1 MTRNAQTSAQVAGM
15 LAALAVLFLAAPAP
29 ALAQSPGSAA
39 KPNTT
44 IPEKQHMG
52 PVHPPGVMSSSGVIV
67 PKADTDPG
75 ITKKPPPQD
84 PKEMPVIQPPKGAG
98 GEPDAGAR

>member
-1 MTRNAQTSAQVAGM
+1 MIRKAQTSAQVAGM
-15 LAALAVLFLAAPAP
+15 LPALAVLFLAAA
-29 ALAQSPGSAA
+29 ALAQSPGSVA

-52 PVHPPGVMSSSGVIV
+52 PVDPPTTTTGSGVIA

-75 ITKKPPPQD
+75 MTKKPPPQD
-84 PKEMPVIQPPKGAG
+84 PKETPVIQPPKGAG
-98 GEPDAGAR
+98 AG

>member
-1 MTRNAQTSAQVAGM
+1 MTRKAQTSAQAAGM
-15 LAALAVLFLAAPAP
+15 LAALAVLFLAAA

-52 PVHPPGVMSSSGVIV
+52 PVDPPTTTTSSGVIV

-75 ITKKPPPQD
+75 MTKKPPPQD
-84 PKEMPVIQPPKGAG
+84 PKETPVIQPPKGAG
-98 GEPDAGAR
+98 AG

>member
-1 MTRNAQTSAQVAGM
+1 MTSKAQTSAHVAGM
-15 LAALAVLFLAAPAP
+15 LAALAVLLLATAV
-29 ALAQSPGSAA
+29 LAQSPGSAA

-52 PVHPPGVMSSSGVIV
+52 PVDPPAATSSGVIA

-75 ITKKPPPQD
+75 MTKNPPPQD
-84 PKEMPVIQPPKGAG
+84 PNEMPVIPPPKGTA
-98 GEPDAGAR
+98 GEPDVGAR

>member
-1 MTRNAQTSAQVAGM
+1 MTSKAQTWAQVAGM
-15 LAALAVLFLAAPAP
+15 LAALAVLLLATV

-39 KPNTT
+39 KPSST

-52 PVHPPGVMSSSGVIV
+52 PVDPPAAGSSGVIA

-75 ITKKPPPQD
+75 MTKKPPPQD
-84 PKEMPVIQPPKGAG
+84 PKETPVIPPPKGAG
-98 GEPDAGAR
+98 GEPDVGAG

>member
-1 MTRNAQTSAQVAGM
+1 MTRKAQTSAQVAGM
-15 LAALAVLFLAAPAP
+15 LAALAVLFLAAA

-52 PVHPPGVMSSSGVIV
+52 PVDPPTTTRSGVIA
-67 PKADTDPG
+67 PKVDTDPG
-75 ITKKPPPQD
+75 MTKKPPPQD

-98 GEPDAGAR
+98 SEPDAGAG